1 MKRAALLLAALSLAA
16 ACEAA
21 PPEIELVQPSSSP
34 SPAAVKKKSPAFPK
48 ARVTIAG
55 GPLTHPAMIDAV
67 AEVKRLHLWGK
78 MTSHLTRLEI
88 RARPGKSAVPR
99 DRHLADSLYRS
110 TRDLNGRFCRVTFY
124 PRAMRDDL
132 AKQRDYYSQDRLPV
146 EPPNMDEF
154 WVAILAHELA
164 HCRDR
169 GRNEKAALRVEHR
182 VLKRLRSR

>member
-1 MKRAALLLAALSLAA
+1 MKRAALLLTALSLAA

-21 PPEIELVQPSSSP
+21 PPEFELVQPSP

-55 GPLTHPAMIDAV
+55 GPLTHSAMVGAV
-67 AEVKRLHLWGK
+67 AEIKRLHLWGK
-78 MTSHLTRLEI
+78 MTSHLTRLQI

-110 TRDLNGRFCRVTFY
+110 TREVNGRFCRVTFY

-132 AKQRDYYSQDRLPV
+132 AKQRYYYSQGRLPV

-164 HCRDR
+164 HCRDS

-182 VLKRLRSR
+182 VLKRLRNG